1 MGFLK
6 LGVACA
12 VFDDERRILLSK
24 RGDFDVWNLPTGR
37 LDKGE
42 WLHEGAERE
51 TREETGIDV
60 TNLSPV
66 GLYFQAGRARMNV
79 LYAGKWAGGTLRQQT
94 DETQENRF
102 FALSDFPPNV
112 FADYMAKDALAG
124 GAHLHVLETPA
135 EELSLIRR
143 KLAVRWL
150 KNLLAGHPEPR
161 WARFGVQASLAVV
174 NSVTGDVLSELYSNG
189 QRVLMGLNVSGNA
202 PIWEQV
208 QRYVRDKYSL
218 YELREASIRWAG
230 VYHNRTK
237 GALEFVFAT
246 EITPH
251 SALRGQALAWI
262 PTQSDAWW
270 EGYRP
275 FVQHIVTHPTEVKTV
290 YEG

>member
-42 WLHEGAERE
+42 WLHEGARRE
-51 TREETGIDV
+51 TREETGVDV
-60 TNLSPV
+60 ADLRPV

-79 LYAGKWAGGTLRQQT
+79 LYAGKLAGGALRQQT
-94 DETQENRF
+94 DETQANRF
-102 FALSDFPPNV
+102 FAPNDFPPNV

-124 GAHLHVLETPA
+124 GVHLHVLETPA
-135 EELSLIRR
+135 DELKRIRR

-150 KNLLAGHPEPR
+150 KNLLAGRPEPR
-161 WARFGVQASLAVV
+161 WTRFGVQASLAVV
-174 NSVTGDVLSELYSNG
+174 NSVTGEVLSELYNNG
-189 QRVLMGLNVSGNA
+189 QRVLMGLNVNGNT

-218 YELREASIRWAG
+218 YELREASLRWAG
-230 VYHNRTK
+230 VYHHRTK
-237 GALEFVFAT
+237 GALEFIFAT

-251 SALRGQALAWI
+251 SALKGQSLAWT
-262 PTQSDAWW
+262 PAESEAWW
-270 EGYRP
+270 QGYRP
-275 FVQHIVTHPTEVKTV
+275 FAQHIVTHPIEVKTV